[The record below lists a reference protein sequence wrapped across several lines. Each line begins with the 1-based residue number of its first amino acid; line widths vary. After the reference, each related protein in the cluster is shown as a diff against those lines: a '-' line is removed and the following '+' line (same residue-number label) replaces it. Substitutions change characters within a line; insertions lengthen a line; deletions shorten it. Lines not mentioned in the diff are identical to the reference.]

1 MEQSHEEAND
11 TLEVEGQLILKGE
24 VPLDSIE
31 LDPFEV
37 DKLYSM
43 SPLLLTV
50 AQMRVVIETE
60 RRARSKYEQ
69 KAKAK
74 TSKKPKKTTEEQA
87 KANLLSLDD
96 LNIDVSKL

>member
-1 MEQSHEEAND
+1 MQSDEQTD
-11 TLEVEGQLILKGE
+11 TLEAEGQLILKGE

-43 SPLLLTV
+43 NPLVLTK

-60 RRARSKYEQ
+60 RRARATYEQ

-74 TSKKPKKTTEEQA
+74 ATKKPKKTTEEQA
-87 KANLLSLDD
+87 KANQLSLDD

>member
-1 MEQSHEEAND
+1 MEQSHDEPTD
-11 TLEVEGQLILKGE
+11 TLEAEGQLILKGE

-37 DKLYSM
+37 DKLYSAL
-43 SPLLLTV
+43 PLLLTL
-50 AQMRVVIETE
+50 AQMRVVIESE
-60 RRARSKYEQ
+60 RRARAKYEQ

-74 TSKKPKKTTEEQA
+74 ANKPPKKTTQEQA

>member
-1 MEQSHEEAND
+1 MVESEQKTD

-60 RRARSKYEQ
+60 RRARATYEQ

-74 TSKKPKKTTEEQA
+74 ANKKPKLSTEDQA
-87 KANLLSLDD
+87 KSKLLSLDD